1 MLYSLGSALLATEA
15 VEHHTELP
23 MPALA
28 YGLIVMGLLLT
39 LMIITVS
46 FSNVRNRHEAVEEH
60 IDPHKQHTNNHD
72 HGEANRL

>member
-1 MLYSLGSALLATEA
+1 MLYSLGSTLLATEA
-15 VEHHTELP
+15 MEHHPELP

-28 YGLIVMGLLLT
+28 YGLIVMGILLT
-39 LMIITVS
+39 LMVVTVS

-60 IDPHKQHTNNHD
+60 LDPHKQHTNKHD

>member
-1 MLYSLGSALLATEA
+1 MLYSLGSMMLAAQATET
-15 VEHHTELP
+15 HTELP
-23 MPALA
+23 MSPVT
-28 YGLIVMGLLLT
+28 YGLIVMGILLT

-60 IDPHKQHTNNHD
+60 IDPHKQHTNKHD